1 MRWPD
6 MSLLNL
12 NSKVSPWWSEKPF
25 SATTEILD
33 VVMFQSGDSKL
44 NKESWRGKI
53 VSDTTLKSYV
63 FASAHKKYIC
73 DDWVKIGGNLM
84 TYSISNLL
92 YKHACQMG
100 TGEVLFCIGMW
111 LFSCRSMWLIP
122 PVMVLYEHIGS
133 LFLNLNIYILDLK
146 AQAEGR

>member
-25 SATTEILD
+25 SATIEILD

-44 NKESWRGKI
+44 NKESWRGKM

-63 FASAHKKYIC
+63 FASAHKNTFVTI
-73 DDWVKIGGNLM
+73 
-84 TYSISNLL
+84 
-92 YKHACQMG
+92 
-100 TGEVLFCIGMW
+100 E
-111 LFSCRSMWLIP
+111 
-122 PVMVLYEHIGS
+122 
-133 LFLNLNIYILDLK
+133 LK
-146 AQAEGR
+146 